1 MSKREDQQM
10 AKLLKKTG
18 GKAPSSRQQARSAQY
33 DRTLAQKPAEPDDE
47 SKRFFKEMKR
57 REF

>member
-1 MSKREDQQM
+1 MSKREDQKM
-10 AKLLKKTG
+10 AKLLKKTA
-18 GKAPSSRQQARSAQY
+18 GKAQLPARQDRSGQY
-33 DRTLAQKPAEPDDE
+33 DSTLRQKPTEPDDA

>member
-1 MSKREDQQM
+1 MTKREDQKM
-10 AKLLKKTG
+10 AKLLKKTA
-18 GKAPSSRQQARSAQY
+18 GKLAPPRQDRSSQY
-33 DRTLAQKPAEPDDE
+33 DSTLLQKQAEPDDA

>member
-1 MSKREDQQM
+1 MTKREEQKM
-10 AKLLKKTG
+10 AKLLKKTA
-18 GKAPSSRQQARSAQY
+18 GKLAPPRQDRSAQY
-33 DRTLAQKPAEPDDE
+33 DNTLLQKPSEPDDA

>member
-1 MSKREDQQM
+1 MTKREDQKM
-10 AKLLKKTG
+10 AKLLRKTA
-18 GKAPSSRQQARSAQY
+18 GKPVPPRQDRSAQY
-33 DRTLAQKPAEPDDE
+33 DSTLAQKPPEQDDE

>member
-1 MSKREDQQM
+1 MTKREEQKM
-10 AKLLKKTG
+10 AKLLKKTA
-18 GKAPSSRQQARSAQY
+18 GKIQPPRQDRSAQY
-33 DRTLAQKPAEPDDE
+33 DNTLLQKPTEPDDA

>member
-1 MSKREDQQM
+1 MSKREDQKM
-10 AKLLKKTG
+10 AKLLRKTA
-18 GKAPSSRQQARSAQY
+18 GKVAPPRQDRSAQY
-33 DRTLAQKPAEPDDE
+33 DSTLSQKAAEPDDA